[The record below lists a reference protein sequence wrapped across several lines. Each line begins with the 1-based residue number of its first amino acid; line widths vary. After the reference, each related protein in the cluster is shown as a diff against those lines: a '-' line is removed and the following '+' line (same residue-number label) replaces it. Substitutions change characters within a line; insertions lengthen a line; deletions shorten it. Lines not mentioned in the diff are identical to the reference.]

1 MAQEKSQK
9 GLTRRQFIGAAAGA
23 AGAGTAL
30 LMEFGVK
37 EAKALAPPRKWD
49 KEVGV
54 LIVGTGAAGLSAAI
68 EAKKAGADVLILEK
82 MPFLGGNTGVSTA
95 AMNGV
100 QSSIQKQK
108 GVATWT
114 IEEFYEWTMKGG
126 DYKNNPSQVRVF
138 AQESPNGIE
147 FLLNLG
153 APFPLVTHRAM
164 EITDRWGAGLVEI
177 LAKGVAQQKVPIMT
191 ETKVLSLI
199 ADVSTLPKKVLGV
212 RVKDKKGKNLTI
224 RAKKALI
231 LANGGFGANPEI
243 VERYDPSLKGFAT
256 TNIPGAATGECTMM
270 ALSLGADTDCINYIQ
285 IHPTVYAFE
294 GKRGL
299 ISETLRENGGA
310 ILVNSDGDRFV
321 DEEQR
326 RDVVAQT
333 ILKQKDKIAYLIISK
348 ETYHK
353 KTDDYVKDGMVVQA
367 GSLEEL
373 AQKIGIDPARLK
385 ATAAKYSGYVEAKN
399 DPDFKRGLYRE
410 LGKTQH
416 LPGKIE
422 TAPFY
427 AIKVTPGIHHCCGGL
442 RINANAQVLDAIE
455 GKTVIQKL
463 YAAGEAAGGTHGTNR
478 MGGNAITDCIIFGR
492 ITGTNAAAE
501 KEG

>member
-1 MAQEKSQK
+1 MSQEQSPK
-9 GLTRRQFIGAAAGA
+9 GLTRRGFIGATVG
-23 AGAGTAL
+23 AGAGATM
-30 LMEFGVK
+30 LMAFGVK
-37 EAKALAPPRKWD
+37 EAKAFAAPKKWD

-82 MPFLGGNTGVSTA
+82 MPFMGGNTGVSTA
-95 AMNGV
+95 AMNAV
-100 QSSIQKQK
+100 QSSIQKEK
-108 GVATWT
+108 GVADWS
-114 IEEFYEWTMKGG
+114 IDEFYEWTMRGG
-126 DYKNNPSQVRVF
+126 DFKNNPGQVKVF
-138 AQESPNGIE
+138 AQESPNGVE
-147 FLLNLG
+147 FLRSLG
-153 APFPLVTHRAM
+153 APFPLVTRRAM

-177 LAKGVAQQKVPIMT
+177 LAKGVAQLKVPIMT
-191 ETKVLSLI
+191 ETKVTALV
-199 ADVSTLPKKVLGV
+199 ADVSGVPKKVLGV
-212 RVKDKKGKNLTI
+212 VVKDKRGKTLTI

-231 LANGGFGANPEI
+231 LANGGFGANPVL

-294 GKRGL
+294 GKRSL

-310 ILVNSDGDRFV
+310 MLVNSDGERFV

-333 ILKQKDKIAYLIISK
+333 ILKQKGKIAYLIISK

-353 KTDDYVKDGMVVQA
+353 KTDDYVKDGLVVRA
-367 GSLEEL
+367 DSLEEL
-373 AQKIGIDPARLK
+373 AGKINVDPARLK

-416 LPGKIE
+416 LPGKIA
-422 TAPFY
+422 TAPFF

-442 RINANAQVLDAIE
+442 RINASAQVLDAID
-455 GKTVIQKL
+455 GSPVIQKL

-478 MGGNAITDCIIFGR
+478 MGGNAIPNCIIFGR
-492 ITGTNAAAE
+492 IAGKNAAAE

>member
-1 MAQEKSQK
+1 MSQEKPQK
-9 GLTRRQFIGAAAGA
+9 GLTRRGFIGAAAGA
-23 AGAGTAL
+23 GVGVAM

-37 EAKALAPPRKWD
+37 EAKAMAPPKKWD
-49 KEVGV
+49 KEVGI

-100 QSSIQKQK
+100 QSALQKER
-108 GVATWT
+108 GVDSWT

-126 DYKNNPSQVRVF
+126 DFKNNPAQVRIF
-138 AQESPNGIE
+138 AQESPNGID
-147 FLLNLG
+147 FLRTLG
-153 APFPLVTHRAM
+153 APFPLVTRRAM
-164 EITDRWGAGLVEI
+164 EITDRWGAGLVEL
-177 LAKGVAQQKVPIMT
+177 LAKGVAQLKVPIMT
-191 ETKVLSLI
+191 ETKVTALI

-212 RVKDKKGKNLTI
+212 RVKDKRGKILNI
-224 RAKKALI
+224 RAKKAVI
-231 LANGGFGANPEI
+231 LAAGGFGANPEM

-256 TNIPGAATGECTMM
+256 TNIPGAATGECATM
-270 ALSLGADTDCINYIQ
+270 ALSLGADTDGINYIQ
-285 IHPTVYAFE
+285 IHPTVYAFD
-294 GKRGL
+294 GKRSL

-321 DEEQR
+321 DEEHR

-333 ILKQKDKIAYLIISK
+333 ILQQKGKIAYLIISK

-353 KTDDYVKDGMVVQA
+353 KTDDYVKDGLVIQA
-367 GSLEEL
+367 ESLDEL
-373 AQKIGIDPARLK
+373 AQKINVDPARLK
-385 ATAAKYSGYVEAKN
+385 ATAARYSGYVEAKN
-399 DPDFKRGLYRE
+399 DLDFKRGLYRE

-422 TAPFY
+422 TAPFH

-442 RINANAQVLDAIE
+442 RINTNAQVLDAIE
-455 GKTVIQKL
+455 GKVIIEKF
-463 YAAGEAAGGTHGTNR
+463 YAAGEVAGGTHGTNR
-478 MGGNAITDCIIFGR
+478 MGGNAIPNCIIYGR
-492 ITGTNAAAE
+492 IAGKNAAAE